1 MNKFEIL
8 FKLSDT
14 ADRLESAGLLREAI
28 ALTNVMKRMADV
40 VEPWDDEPD
49 YGYAIQGYEENYIYN
64 KPLAKSI
71 YDEYVRDM
79 TDLINIPNNP
89 NKEELKKRLKAFNL
103 QVAKLNSHQTPMQ
116 NMKNKSV
123 GVVDASGRVKT
134 VGIGNDAL
142 AVHIN
147 YFGLERAKD
156 LSDFNRR
163 WQLYMNE
170 AKKQKFTGLP
180 NTKPVYYMPGMQQY
194 FANLYEQLKLKYIK

>member
-28 ALTNVMKRMADV
+28 VLTNVMKRMADV
-40 VEPWDDEPD
+40 VELWDDEPD
-49 YGYAIQGYEENYIYN
+49 YGDAIQGIADNIYN
-64 KPLAKSI
+64 DSI
-71 YDEYVRDM
+71 AHGIYNEYVNEMNR
-79 TDLINIPNNP
+79 LIAIPNNP
-89 NKEELKKRLKAFNL
+89 NKSELTKRLQAFIL
-103 QVAKLNSHQTPMQ
+103 HTKRLYSQTTKMQ
-116 NMKNKSV
+116 GTTFSV
-123 GVVDASGRVKT
+123 GV
-134 VGIGNDAL
+134 GNDGL
-142 AVHIN
+142 ASHIN

-180 NTKPVYYMPGMQQY
+180 NAKPVYYMPGMQQY
-194 FANLYEQLKLKYIK
+194 FADLYEQLKLKYKK